1 MRCSPLFALA
11 FVLALAATSGF
22 AITSTEPGAIPLEDI
37 LPKPLHAKVAAE
49 SIIYYQSDLQRAL
62 GAMAPGT
69 PVQLVAM
76 KDALF
81 RVRGRARHGDVA
93 GWMRAQDLKFS
104 DPTVPEKLKAFAERH
119 KTVEEL
125 VQKHQI
131 AIGMT
136 ADEVK
141 ASLGAPTRKSAKVT
155 AEGREETLEYVV
167 YKDLPQTVTGRDRFG
182 NVVQSVI
189 YVKTEVGRLSVLL
202 KNGATTEI
210 QETQGNPLGGAAAK
224 IVPAPVV
231 LE

>member
-1 MRCSPLFALA
+1 MRCSPISALA
-11 FVLALAATSGF
+11 MILALTVTHGF

-49 SIIYYQSDLQRAL
+49 SIIYYQNDLQRAL

-69 PVQLVAM
+69 LVQLVAM
-76 KDALF
+76 KDTLF
-81 RVRGRARHGDVA
+81 KIRGRARHGDVA
-93 GWMRAQDLKFS
+93 GWMRAQDLKFA
-104 DPTVPEKLKAFAERH
+104 DPSTPEKLKAFADRH

-141 ASLGAPTRKSAKVT
+141 ASLGAPTRKSAKIT
-155 AEGREETLEYVV
+155 AEGREETLEYVI

-182 NVVQSVI
+182 NLVQSVV
-189 YVKTEVGRLSVLL
+189 YVKTEVGRLSVIL

-210 QETQGNPLGGAAAK
+210 QETQGNPMAGAAAK
-224 IVPAPVV
+224 VVPAPVI